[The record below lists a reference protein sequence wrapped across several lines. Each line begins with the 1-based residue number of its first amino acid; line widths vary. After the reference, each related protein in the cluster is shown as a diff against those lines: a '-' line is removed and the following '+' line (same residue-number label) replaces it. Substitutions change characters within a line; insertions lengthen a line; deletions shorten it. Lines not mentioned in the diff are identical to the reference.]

1 MQRERTNKL
10 LGALFR
16 RYRTDWKVRLV
27 CRLTLVGLVYG
38 YISALHNQNPYYP
51 VPESQLPEKTW
62 IELEQCK
69 EYIHR
74 AWSWEPSPLW
84 LPSYLLCKVPGG
96 PGFGISSTKSGYLF
110 RSSGHRVVYMCT
122 STILG
127 GLLGLALGV
136 VIAAIQTGREKA
148 KIPGQDAPGTE

>member
-1 MQRERTNKL
+1 MQDANSNLSRVVSACKTSWKL
-10 LGALFR
+10 RFALRLFALGL
-16 RYRTDWKVRLV
+16 L
-27 CRLTLVGLVYG
+27 YG
-38 YISALHNQNPYYP
+38 YISGLHNQNPYYP
-51 VPESQLPEKTW
+51 VPESQLPEQTW

-84 LPSYLLCKVPGG
+84 LPSYLLCKIPGG

-110 RSSGHRVVYMCT
+110 RSSGHRLVYVCT

-127 GLLGLALGV
+127 GCIGL
-136 VIAAIQTGREKA
+136 IAGRVGIAIRGKR
-148 KIPGQDAPGTE
+148 

>member
-1 MQRERTNKL
+1 MRDGNSSPSRVVAVYKASWKMRFASRL
-10 LGALFR
+10 LVL
-16 RYRTDWKVRLV
+16 
-27 CRLTLVGLVYG
+27 GLLYG

-51 VPESQLPEKTW
+51 VPESQLSERAW

-110 RSSGHRVVYMCT
+110 RSNGHRVVYVCT
-122 STILG
+122 STLLG
-127 GLLGLALGV
+127 GCIGLIAGWV
-136 VIAAIQTGREKA
+136 GIVIRGKL
-148 KIPGQDAPGTE
+148 